1 MLMSTCGLDQ
11 SRGLGGIVFNLRFS
25 PGSIANESGIE
36 RLKAF
41 IETALD
47 LGIFQMQINLVG
59 SDVLRDAQDNP
70 ENHADLLVRI
80 GGYLV
85 PFTQLP
91 KDAQED
97 VIARTE
103 MEI

>member
-1 MLMSTCGLDQ
+1 M
-11 SRGLGGIVFNLRFS
+11 I
-25 PGSIANESGIE
+25 
-36 RLKAF
+36 
-41 IETALD
+41 
-47 LGIFQMQINLVG
+47 G
-59 SDVLRDAQDNP
+59 SDLLREAQKNP
-70 ENHADLLVRI
+70 ESHADLLVRI

-91 KDAQED
+91 KDAQRD